1 MKPSFL
7 FFVAISSV
15 KCWAS
20 GRTINVKLSAP
31 WPSTALAPIQEV
43 AEFMAE
49 ESHGGFWKFVGALRG
64 LGAERSAALA
74 GVERVPYNES
84 LYQHMASLA
93 TEVAAVFLSPLQLS
107 ALRLTLAVRSFAPL
121 VETHRSLADVSA
133 HVCANASFAE
143 ASFSPSFGDTW
154 VVFSPSRRVV
164 CDPSRLVAAATA
176 WCGAGASPCTWPTVR
191 DTSTEEAVAEVDHP
205 FEVMTASG
213 QAATPR
219 NASSIGRR
227 HVNADGAPY
236 VQQTRAT
243 LYGRLGSALFWEF
256 HDELVRLSTEG
267 IVDRYV
273 LYSSISAFRGC
284 CCHRWRHPASFY
296 GDLIRSF
303 F

>member
-1 MKPSFL
+1 MRLAATFETADTATL
-7 FFVAISSV
+7 AAI
-15 KCWAS
+15 K
-20 GRTINVKLSAP
+20 
-31 WPSTALAPIQEV
+31 STLN
-43 AEFMAE
+43 
-49 ESHGGFWKFVGALRG
+49 G
-64 LGAERSAALA
+64 
-74 GVERVPYNES
+74 
-84 LYQHMASLA
+84 
-93 TEVAAVFLSPLQLS
+93 AAVRAMNIAVETELRKARECLAAQS
-107 ALRLTLAVRSFAPL
+107 ATHRLAVRSFAPL

-219 NASSIGRR
+219 NASSTGRR